1 MIDEKKKFIRMG
13 YAGHTQLIHLLAQ
26 TMGSQS
32 LKTLT
37 LV

>member
-1 MIDEKKKFIRMG
+1 MIDEKKKMTR
-13 YAGHTQLIHLLAQ
+13 THLLAQ

-37 LV
+37 SV

>member
-1 MIDEKKKFIRMG
+1 MIDEKKKMTPRT
-13 YAGHTQLIHLLAQ
+13 YLLAQ